1 MNKCK
6 SVLLTASLVFA
17 ITFTLSCTSDDP
29 DDNPGSGSGIVVS
42 TNANGD
48 QTYIVEGEQVY
59 AEVTVPPPPYTG
71 SANVI
76 VDKYNIPAG
85 RIENGKL
92 SLNLPSISNF
102 SADEGSDDNRLGL
115 SADGCE
121 LGLLGTIKGVASMT
135 RETYRDDM
143 KSVGFFFYAS
153 ETGEVSA
160 PDGTKF
166 NLKKGWNLFYLLV
179 ADRSVSAVQ
188 PSGLTW
194 EWMRDC
200 DDD

>member
-1 MNKCK
+1 MKK
-6 SVLLTASLVFA
+6 TYRFLLTAGIVLA
-17 ITFTLSCTSDDP
+17 TTFTLSCTSDDP
-29 DDNPGSGSGIVVS
+29 DDNPGGGSGPVAS

-48 QTYIVEGEQVY
+48 QTYIVDGKQVY
-59 AEVTVPPPPYTG
+59 TQVTVPVPPYTG

-102 SADEGSDDNRLGL
+102 STDEGFEELEL
-115 SADGCE
+115 SVNGCE
-121 LGLLGTIKGVASMT
+121 FGLLGTIKGVASMT

-143 KSVGFFFYAS
+143 KSAGIFIYTSRTDEFN
-153 ETGEVSA
+153 A

-166 NLKKGWNLFYLLV
+166 NLKKGWNILYFLV

-194 EWMRDC
+194 DWMLDC